1 MSAAEIRARE
11 VYNEYNLGMLPD
23 DVQRELIILFLSSNR
38 QEDIQTDMPT
48 ISVDELRQRA
58 IKSYEQALNRESK
71 PIDNLL
77 DNLSKQYPWL

>member
-38 QEDIQTDMPT
+38 QEDSQTDMPT
-48 ISVDELRQRA
+48 ISVDVLRQRA
-58 IKSYEQALNRESK
+58 VKSYEQALNGESK

-77 DNLSKQYPWL
+77 DNLSKQYP